1 MKYSILLAL
10 ALAFSAPVMAATQT
24 TSVRTS
30 TDVISVGDSQIS
42 MIEKLGQP
50 NYSHEYTTRNNRGY
64 LIFATD
70 YSYSIN
76 NLKYTISV
84 ANGHIFR
91 ISWER

>member
-10 ALAFSAPVMAATQT
+10 ALVISTPVMAATET

-30 TDVISVGDSQIS
+30 TAVVSIGDSQSS
-42 MIEKLGQP
+42 MISKLGRP
-50 NYSHEYTTRNNRGY
+50 SSSYEYKARNNKGY
-64 LIFATD
+64 LFFATD

-91 ISWER
+91 IVWER

>member
-10 ALAFSAPVMAATQT
+10 ALVFSTPVIAATQT

-30 TDVISVGDSQIS
+30 TAVVAVGDSQSS
-42 MIEKLGQP
+42 MIDKLGRP
-50 NYSHEYTTRNNRGY
+50 NSSHEYTTRNNRGY
-64 LIFATD
+64 LLFATD
-70 YSYSIN
+70 YTYSIN